1 MNTIQRKITLYAGS
15 CFICLFIALFVA
27 IHVEMERTVV
37 PLNESLTQ
45 QIVNARGEQIS
56 YWFEQ
61 RIGEVELLAS
71 LAAAHGWQRED
82 MFREAEKLELMR
94 KDEYESIRIVDAAG
108 WSWSEGDQPFSVG
121 DREYYKRMLTTTED
135 HVVSNMLRS
144 HAENRAEIVV
154 ILHRVEPRIHDEV
167 AYIAAAVPIAK
178 MKEIAQDIY
187 VYDGMGK
194 LLDEYETAEGGYM
207 DPSANHKGQI
217 ATFTSPIA
225 QVPGWELMFQVP
237 QSQLSQGAIRTQR
250 SALIVG
256 AVIGL
261 FFLMLLL
268 LLAKSI
274 VKPIRSL
281 QGLMQQVEA
290 GDWSLRAS
298 ERERDEIG
306 ELGKSFN
313 QMLVKLYRYEQEKKE
328 MELRLIQEQIKPH
341 FLYNTLDTIQW
352 KADAY
357 GADDVVE
364 LVESLSTYFRLGL
377 GRGSQYVTLEQEF
390 YHVESYMHIQ
400 CVRYEDILEYELMY
414 DEHLGDKRVI
424 RFLLQPLVENAIYHG
439 IKPLSDRKSKIWIKA
454 YEEHDTLVIRVDNNG
469 LEIPKPRLEAI
480 RETLKHEMWQ
490 EGQIGFG
497 LYSVNHRLKLAYG
510 EPYGLSIYSEQG
522 MTSMLLHLPLEE
534 MNEDVESAYCG

>member
-1 MNTIQRKITLYAGS
+1 M
-15 CFICLFIALFVA
+15 FIALFVV
-27 IHVEMERTVV
+27 IHIEMERTVV

-61 RIGEVELLAS
+61 RIGEVELLAT
-71 LAAAHGWQRED
+71 LAAEHEWQQED
-82 MFREAEKLELMR
+82 MFREVEKLELMR
-94 KDEYESIRIVDAAG
+94 KDEYESIRIVDADG
-108 WSWSEGDQPFSVG
+108 WSWSEWDQPFSIVN
-121 DREYYKRMLTTTED
+121 REYYKRLLAS
-135 HVVSNMLRS
+135 HSSSVVSNMICS
-144 HAENRAEIVV
+144 HAVNRAEIVV
-154 ILHRVEPRIHDEV
+154 ILQRVEPRIHDEV
-167 AYIAAAVPIAK
+167 AFIAAAVPIAK
-178 MKEIAQDIY
+178 MKELAQEIY

-194 LLDEYETAEGGYM
+194 LLDEYETTEGGYN
-207 DPSANHKGQI
+207 DSLLNKKAQL
-217 ATFTSPIA
+217 ATFRSPIP

-237 QSQLSQGAIRTQR
+237 ESQLSQGTTRMQR

-256 AVIGL
+256 TVIGL
-261 FFLMLLL
+261 FFLALLL

-281 QGLMQQVEA
+281 QIVMQQVEA

-298 ERERDEIG
+298 VRERDEIG
-306 ELGKSFN
+306 DLGKSFN
-313 QMLVKLYRYEQEKKE
+313 QMLVKLYSYEQEKKE
-328 MELRLIQEQIKPH
+328 MELQLIQEQIKPH

-377 GRGSQYVTLEQEF
+377 GSGSQYVTLEQEL

-400 CVRYEDILEYELMY
+400 CVRYEDTLEYELMY
-414 DEHLGDKRVI
+414 DEHLGNKRVI

-439 IKPLSDRKSKIWIKA
+439 IKPLCDRKSKISIRV
-454 YEEHDTLVIRVDNNG
+454 YEDEKDLVIRIDNNG
-469 LEIPKPRLEAI
+469 LQIPQGRLNLI
-480 RETLKHEMWQ
+480 RESLKSEVWRN
-490 EGQIGFG
+490 GQVGFG

-510 EPYGLSIYSEQG
+510 EPYGLSIYSDQG
-522 MTSMLLHLPLEE
+522 LTSMVLHLPLEE
-534 MNEDVESAYCG
+534 KNEDVECSYRG